1 MITFNIQD
9 QIMGGGVADK
19 AFGGDAPEVGMG
31 IRLCGE
37 ADAASRHDHAADG
50 TQAAVRQQLEAEFG
64 SQHSCL
70 KLLIF
75 LIYL

>member
-19 AFGGDAPEVGMG
+19 AFGGDAPEVDVG
-31 IRLCGE
+31 IQLCGE

-50 TQAAVRQQLEAEFG
+50 TQAAVRQ
-64 SQHSCL
+64 
-70 KLLIF
+70 
-75 LIYL
+75 

>member
-1 MITFNIQD
+1 MC
-9 QIMGGGVADK
+9 GGVADE
-19 AFGGDAPEVGMG
+19 ALGGDAPEVGMG

-64 SQHSCL
+64 SQHSCV
-70 KLLIF
+70 KLLVF
-75 LIYL
+75 LLSL

>member
-1 MITFNIQD
+1 
-9 QIMGGGVADK
+9 MGGGVADK
-19 AFGGDAPEVGMG
+19 AFRGDAPEVGMA

-37 ADAASRHDHAADG
+37 TNAASRHDHAADR
-50 TQAAVRQQLEAEFG
+50 TQAAVLQQLEAEFG

-70 KLLIF
+70 KLLVF